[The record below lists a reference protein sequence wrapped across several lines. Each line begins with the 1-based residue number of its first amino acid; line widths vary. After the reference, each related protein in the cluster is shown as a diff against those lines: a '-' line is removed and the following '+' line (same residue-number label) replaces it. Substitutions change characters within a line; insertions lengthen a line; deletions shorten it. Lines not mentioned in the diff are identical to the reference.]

1 MDIKTLDKS
10 VVLCHACDLVIRRR
24 ALPSNVC
31 ALCPRCNSSLYDTP
45 YCSIN
50 GMLALCIT
58 ALLLYFPA
66 NLYPILELHFLG
78 SVRTTTIIE
87 GAMSVTNQG
96 YWVVGTAV
104 LIAAVIAP
112 GLLIT
117 SVLAQILIA
126 KYRLNDPFFRRVYK
140 LLLCQQSL
148 LSQLTMLEIYMI
160 SIFISVFQL
169 SDYTDLYFG
178 IGTVC
183 FALLFIM
190 VIFLQREYHIEHMW
204 SLLDEKQE

>member
-10 VVLCHACDLVIRRR
+10 VILCHACDLVVRRR
-24 ALPSNVC
+24 ALPSNVR
-31 ALCPRCNSSLYDTP
+31 ALCPRCHSVLYDTP

-66 NLYPILELHFLG
+66 NLLPVLELHFLG

-96 YWVVGTAV
+96 YWVVGAAV
-104 LIAAVIAP
+104 MIAAVIAP
-112 GLLIT
+112 GLLLI
-117 SVLAQILIA
+117 SVLSQILIV
-126 KYRLNDPFFRRVYK
+126 KYQLHNPFFRRIYK
-140 LLLCQQSL
+140 LLLCQQPL

-178 IGTVC
+178 MGTFS
-183 FALLFIM
+183 FAMLFIM

-204 SLLDEKQE
+204 SLLDEVQE

>member
-10 VVLCHACDLVIRRR
+10 VILCHSCDLVIRRR
-24 ALPSNVC
+24 ALPSNVR
-31 ALCPRCNSSLYDTP
+31 ALCPRCHSYLYDTP

-66 NLYPILELHFLG
+66 NLYPVLELHFLG

-87 GAMSVTNQG
+87 GAMSVTQQG

-104 LIAAVIAP
+104 LIAAVVAP
-112 GLLIT
+112 GLLLL
-117 SVLAQILIA
+117 SVLSQILIV
-126 KYRLNDPFFRRVYK
+126 KYQLHNPLLRRIYK
-140 LLLCQQSL
+140 LLLCQQPL

-178 IGTVC
+178 IGTFS
-183 FALLFIM
+183 FAMLFII